1 MSSRVLPCRCHAV
14 SFLFVLQPI
23 NFIALPPNA
32 FVCPSPGPHLLI
44 IQSRACRWVLAIG
57 WWASVLYAFVGAW
70 MFALRCIHLSRFC
83 FSMSR
88 WMLLPIPLS
97 DSSSARPPQASQAS
111 QASQAEGAKAH
122 NPSLLQQSLF
132 LKGRWDS
139 EFQLSSSVGASAAW
153 RYFAAPI
160 CSIVHALAACIC
172 WLLVVLL
179 PMATVNVFM
188 LRSLWD
194 FKHAVPD
201 SLRHRAYLLQMRF
214 ASWKYCSYSVYGVN
228 ILMLNL
234 SLMVIPLLV
243 RGYASSKPNW
253 FSSEYNCTLYF
264 VLGFI
269 AIIPLGNFIHVSLYR
284 LCSKTNPLYG
294 FVANA
299 LFHAIIEIA
308 VYIYLLEKANRN
320 TTLLST
326 NAGVLVNERL
336 MGSMMFNL
344 AFIPGVSM
352 IVGGLKHHQQV
363 FNRYQVAT
371 NNMLIFVSICMF
383 VIPTLFYRLVSASFS
398 DLQ

>member
-1 MSSRVLPCRCHAV
+1 
-14 SFLFVLQPI
+14 
-23 NFIALPPNA
+23 
-32 FVCPSPGPHLLI
+32 
-44 IQSRACRWVLAIG
+44 
-57 WWASVLYAFVGAW
+57 
-70 MFALRCIHLSRFC
+70 
-83 FSMSR
+83 
-88 WMLLPIPLS
+88 MLLPIALS
-97 DSSSARPPQASQAS
+97 DSSSARASL
-111 QASQAEGAKAH
+111 SQAEAHVSKAH

-243 RGYASSKPNW
+243 RGYAPSKPNW

-371 NNMLIFVSICMF
+371 NNLLIFVSICMF